1 MALVLNRWVGMVALA
16 GTVAGSA
23 LAGCDEPERSD
34 GAEVPDRVHLYGSD
48 GVMQATL
55 ADRMAD
61 PRVLAGMKGTSP
73 LGPLPTEFTNQ
84 LEEADPSLESFAYA
98 GETYDAVVISALAAE
113 LAGTPEPAVV
123 REHVNGVTTG
133 GQECTDVAACLELAR
148 AGEDLAYRGI
158 SVRRSGFTELG
169 QPSTA
174 TYATLHFGADGAVDD
189 AKTEYVGAGDVSAA
203 TDAAAPEPAPRPTGP
218 ESQIEPL
225 RFGGLLPESGVL
237 ADGAYPP
244 MIAAAQLAVLQV
256 NEAGGVFG
264 VDVEWRDGDG
274 GSTDADVALAT
285 LADHVEAGVHVLLG
299 PAASGTTAAVLP
311 EAAAAE
317 RIVFSPSSTRADL
330 VTTDHDGYFFRTA
343 PPDDLQGQALAD
355 IILRD
360 GAQRIAVVAQDE
372 AYARGLQG
380 DVLAALTRFGVPD
393 SDVTTLTYAP
403 PESDD
408 AQVPQVAELA
418 DEVVAADP
426 DAVLIIGY
434 GEAGQVIESLVAAG
448 LHFD

>member
-1 MALVLNRWVGMVALA
+1 MRLVRNRWVGVVALV
-16 GTVAGSA
+16 GLVGGSV
-23 LAGCDEPERSD
+23 LAGCGEPEGSG
-34 GAEVPDRVHLYGSD
+34 GARIPDRVHLYGSD
-48 GVMQATL
+48 GVMQSSLT
-55 ADRMAD
+55 DRMTD
-61 PRVLAGMKGTSP
+61 PRVLAGLKGTSP
-73 LGPLPTEFTNQ
+73 LAPLPTEFTNQ
-84 LEEADPSLESFAYA
+84 LAEIDPSLESFGYA

-133 GQECTDVAACLELAR
+133 GQECTSVADCLELAR

-158 SVRRSGFTELG
+158 SVRRSGFTDLG

-174 TYATLHFGADGAVDD
+174 TYATLHFGADGTLDEGR
-189 AKTEYVGAGDVSAA
+189 TEYVGAGDVAAA
-203 TDAAAPEPAPRPTGP
+203 TDAPAPAPGPRPTEP

-225 RFGGLLPESGVL
+225 RFGGMLPRSGVL

-244 MIAAAQLAVLQV
+244 MAAAAELAVAQI

-274 GSTDADVALAT
+274 GSTDAAVALNT
-285 LADHVEAGVHVLLG
+285 FADHVEAGVHVMIG
-299 PAASGTTAAVLP
+299 PAASGSTAAVLP

-330 VTTDHDGYFFRTA
+330 VTIDHGGYFFRTA

-360 GAQRIAVVAQDE
+360 GAQRIAVIAQDE

-380 DVLAALTRFGVPD
+380 DVLAALTKFGVPD

-408 AQVPQVAELA
+408 APVPQVAELA

-434 GEAGQVIESLVAAG
+434 GEAGQVIESLLSAG
-448 LHFD
+448 LPV